1 MQVHEIVIWAAM
13 LGGLITLAAFALFDA
28 LLRRRIASWRA
39 LGFIVLTGSACVLL
53 SGLIETLWPAVPP
66 QLLHVLQSSTGLMT
80 SALSLYLLG
89 LWLGTRSDDKLLR
102 CTVIYGPM
110 ALLGAAVVMGV
121 WAWAADPESWQALLR
136 ISAGIN
142 LVALLLPGVASV
154 RAARAGDQLAWAM
167 FGITALLSV
176 VVCGLYAK
184 ALHVVVPTVAVWALV
199 AAVTVAF
206 FTVATYLGL
215 RRDRYMS
222 QLERLAAKALADDPA
237 TGLPKGSVLLS
248 KIGDALWRAARKNRE
263 CTVICL
269 YLRNLYE
276 LGETAGHAVDQRIL
290 SAMTARIRRAIGFQN
305 IVGLYHPRCFV
316 VVIATTPGSRLLDK
330 SLQRLRYLLV
340 QPLPVT
346 GQDNAIH
353 LFVPRMGMGYV
364 HVAGTESNPLAILED
379 AERRAHTSD
388 LIPVV

>member
-1 MQVHEIVIWAAM
+1 MDLHEIVIWAAM
-13 LGGLITLAAFALFDA
+13 LGGLITLAVFALFDA
-28 LLRRRIASWRA
+28 LLRRRVASWRA
-39 LGFIVLTGSACVLL
+39 LAFIVLTGSACVLL
-53 SGLIETLWPAVPP
+53 SGLIETLWPMLHSHA
-66 QLLHVLQSSTGLMT
+66 LHVLQNSVGLIT

-89 LWLGTRSDDKLLR
+89 LWLGTRSDDKVLR
-102 CTVIYGPM
+102 YTVVYGPLG
-110 ALLGAAVVMGV
+110 LLGAAVAMAGWTLASTAEDWHALLLISGAINMAALMLPGIASLRAAHAGDR
-121 WAWAADPESWQALLR
+121 WAWAML
-136 ISAGIN
+136 
-142 LVALLLPGVASV
+142 
-154 RAARAGDQLAWAM
+154 
-167 FGITALLSV
+167 GITILLSV

-184 ALHVVVPTVAVWALV
+184 ALHVDVPSVAVWALV
-199 AAVTVAF
+199 AACTVGF
-206 FTVATYLGL
+206 FTLATYLGL

-222 QLERLAAKALADDPA
+222 QLERLAAQALADDPA

-248 KIGDALWRAARKNRE
+248 KIGDALWRAARKDRE

-316 VVIATTPGSRLLDK
+316 IVIATTPGSRLLDK
-330 SLQRLRYLLV
+330 SLQRLRYIMV

-353 LFVPRMGMGYV
+353 LFVPRMGMGCV
-364 HVAGTESNPLAILED
+364 QVVGVDQDPLAVLED